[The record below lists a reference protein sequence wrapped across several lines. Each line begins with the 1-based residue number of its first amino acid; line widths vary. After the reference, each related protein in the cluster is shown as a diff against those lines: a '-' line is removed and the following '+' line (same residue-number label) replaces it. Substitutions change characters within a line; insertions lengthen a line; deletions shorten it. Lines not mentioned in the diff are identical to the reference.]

1 MQLHYQLSTWKKGD
15 FSMADF
21 YHKFTF
27 LTDTLAAIHQ
37 LLKDFDLVSFFL
49 AGVGSNYDALVIVI
63 QQSAN
68 FVNRSFSN
76 RGGRDGKSSTP
87 PASSN
92 SGRGFSSNQQRQNRG
107 FENSYTVESI
117 PNMQALLA
125 TPNHTPDSNWYSD
138 SGSTHH
144 LTSNLANLN
153 VRADEYHDP
162 DQIRVG
168 ESSPDATLLRSTI
181 GALQY
186 LSITRLDIAFTVN
199 KFSQFMQKPTV
210 IHWQSV
216 KWLLRYLKQTLQFGL
231 QIYRSS
237 CNTLQ
242 AFSEADWAGSRDDR
256 RSTGSFCI
264 FLGNN
269 LISWSCRKQATI
281 AHSSIE
287 VEYKA
292 LANTAAELKWLQS
305 LFGEL
310 GLALSKPP
318 TLWCDNIGA
327 TYLSSN
333 SVFHA
338 RTKHV
343 EIDFHFVRDMVA
355 SKTLNVQFISSKDQ
369 LADLLTK
376 PISSSCFA

>member
-1 MQLHYQLSTWKKGD
+1 MFILIYVDDIIITCFNPTQINELLILLQYD
-15 FSMADF
+15 FVVKDLG
-21 YHKFTF
+21 KLNCF
-27 LTDTLAAIHQ
+27 LGAE
-37 LLKDFDLVSFFL
+37 V
-49 AGVGSNYDALVIVI
+49 
-63 QQSAN
+63 
-68 FVNRSFSN
+68 
-76 RGGRDGKSSTP
+76 
-87 PASSN
+87 
-92 SGRGFSSNQQRQNRG
+92 
-107 FENSYTVESI
+107 I
-117 PNMQALLA
+117 PNDHGALLCEQRYIL
-125 TPNHTPDSNWYSD
+125 NILK
-138 SGSTHH
+138 STKMIEAKPVSSPMSF
-144 LTSNLANLN
+144 TTNLMAY
-153 VRADEYHDP
+153 E
-162 DQIRVG
+162 G

-318 TLWCDNIGA
+318 TLWYDNIGA